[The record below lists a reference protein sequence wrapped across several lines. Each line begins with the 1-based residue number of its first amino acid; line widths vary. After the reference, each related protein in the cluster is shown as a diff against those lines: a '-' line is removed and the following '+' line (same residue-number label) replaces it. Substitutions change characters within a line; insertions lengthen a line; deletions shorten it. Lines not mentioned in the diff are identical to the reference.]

1 MATLHRIPF
10 HFHAEGHALSGEF
23 RHPLLA
29 QIQAQAST
37 SLSQIGGQATAQAEN
52 FHLQDFVCFKSA
64 QTHVSGK
71 RRRDE
76 TFVTHASTV
85 VKGLNILGTHASTV
99 VKGLNILGVVT
110 AELIISRLTSIHS
123 PREPEG
129 HIIAEDSRFE
139 GLRIKGEDV
148 NVILRHNLLVKCKTF
163 DDLAKGIASDAKSG
177 KIAEIKDGVAVCSL
191 VEKIETKLKG
201 VDPKSHLIQVPNF
214 GKIFLAEIYAETG
227 TRTLTMLRLEL
238 GSPHVA
244 DLIAAETRTN
254 GRPSPP

>member
-10 HFHAEGHALSGEF
+10 HYHAEGHAISGEF
-23 RHPLLA
+23 RHPLWSV
-29 QIQAQAST
+29 IPAQASA
-37 SLSQIGGQATAQAEN
+37 SLSQIGGHATAQVED
-52 FHLQDFVCFKSA
+52 FHHQDFVSFKSA
-64 QTHVSGK
+64 HTHISGK

-85 VKGLNILGTHASTV
+85 IEGLD
-99 VKGLNILGVVT
+99 ILGVVR
-110 AELIISRLTSIHS
+110 AERIVCRLTSIHNHK
-123 PREPEG
+123 EKEG
-129 HIIAEDSRFE
+129 HIIAEDSRFD
-139 GLRIKGEDV
+139 GLRISGEDV
-148 NVILRHNLLVKCKTF
+148 KVILRHDLLVKCKTF

-177 KIAEIKDGVAVCSL
+177 KIAETNDGVAICSL

-201 VDPKSHLIQVPNF
+201 VDVKRHLIEVPNF
-214 GKIFLAEIYAETG
+214 GKIFLAEIYAEPG

-244 DLIAAETRTN
+244 DITAAETRTN

>member
-10 HFHAEGHALSGEF
+10 HFHAEGHAFSGEF
-23 RHPLLA
+23 RHPLWSV
-29 QIQAQAST
+29 IPAQASA
-37 SLSQIGGQATAQAEN
+37 SLSQIGGHATALVEN
-52 FHLQDFVCFKSA
+52 FHHQDFVCFKSA
-64 QTHVSGK
+64 HTHISGK

-85 VKGLNILGTHASTV
+85 VKGLNILGM
-99 VKGLNILGVVT
+99 VT
-110 AELIISRLTSIHS
+110 AERIVCRLTSIHS
-123 PREPEG
+123 PKEKEG

-139 GLRIKGEDV
+139 GLKVNGEDV
-148 NVILRHNLLVKCKTF
+148 KVILRHDLLVKCKTF

-177 KIAEIKDGVAVCSL
+177 KIAETKDGVALCSL

-201 VDPKSHLIQVPNF
+201 VDAKRHLIEVPNF
-214 GKIFLAEIYAETG
+214 GKIFLAEVYAEPG

-244 DLIAAETRTN
+244 DITAAETRTN

>member
-1 MATLHRIPF
+1 
-10 HFHAEGHALSGEF
+10 
-23 RHPLLA
+23 
-29 QIQAQAST
+29 
-37 SLSQIGGQATAQAEN
+37 AQAEN

-64 QTHVSGK
+64 HTHVSG
-71 RRRDE
+71 RRGRDE

-85 VKGLNILGTHASTV
+85 VKGLNILG
-99 VKGLNILGVVT
+99 IVT
-110 AELIISRLTSIHS
+110 AERIISRLTSIHS
-123 PREPEG
+123 PKEQEG

-139 GLRIKGEDV
+139 GLRIKGEVVD
-148 NVILRHNLLVKCKTF
+148 VILRHNLLVKCKTF
-163 DDLAKGIASDAKSG
+163 DDLAKDIASDAKSG
-177 KIAEIKDGVAVCSL
+177 KIAEIKGGVAVCSL

-201 VDPKSHLIQVPNF
+201 VDPRRHLIEVSNF

-254 GRPSPP
+254 GQPSPP